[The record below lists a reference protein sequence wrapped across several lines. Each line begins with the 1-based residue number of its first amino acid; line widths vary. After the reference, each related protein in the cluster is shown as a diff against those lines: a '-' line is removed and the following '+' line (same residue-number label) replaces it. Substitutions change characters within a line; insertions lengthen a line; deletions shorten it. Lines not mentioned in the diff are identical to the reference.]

1 MSKGESS
8 DEWQDVS
15 KELDN
20 SDYEIEDY
28 LHTRTPF
35 PSPVVQRHG
44 SIYIQTVKK
53 GETEIKTSINVEQKQ
68 QDTLEKKEDHDTL
81 EREQSALKKLYTSW
95 KRDFLYILKKR
106 KTKMID
112 TTFTTNNIDQ
122 SITDNLVSHL
132 YEIFTEKDFPKIR
145 NNLVSKVVRLVD
157 DNSGFRWTDKIM
169 VVNNLMTFLK
179 TLKISGHEK
188 KVIVVSIVKCIAK
201 NVSIEDPSEKQDM
214 LRWIDDEGLKVID
227 FLVSIAPK
235 LFKISKFRKRIQN
248 FSLCW
253 NKVKRSVV

>member
-1 MSKGESS
+1 MSEGESS

-15 KELDN
+15 KELEIPN
-20 SDYEIEDY
+20 SEIDGY

-35 PSPVVQRHG
+35 PSPVQRHG
-44 SIYIQTVKK
+44 SISIRTCEKE
-53 GETEIKTSINVEQKQ
+53 ETEIKTSINVEQTQ
-68 QDTLEKKEDHDTL
+68 HDTLEKKEDLDTL
-81 EREQSALKKLYTSW
+81 EREQNALKKFYTSW
-95 KRDFLYILKKR
+95 KREFLYILKKR

-112 TTFTTNNIDQ
+112 TSFTTKNIDQ
-122 SITDNLVSHL
+122 SITDKLVSNL

-145 NNLVSKVVRLVD
+145 NNLVLKVVRLVD

-169 VVNNLMTFLK
+169 IVNNLMTFLK

-214 LRWIDDEGLKVID
+214 IRWIDNEGLKVID

-235 LFKISKFRKRIQN
+235 LFKISKFRKRIQR

-253 NKVKRSVV
+253 KKVKRSVV